1 VAIFGK
7 NEDGATSGSDDGIA
21 AYNQFIALG
30 KNRLPGAVTT
40 PAELPPVPGVA
51 HPAIR
56 FEAALEADRRIQV
69 DALLVDSIRDTDASF
84 DRRYEELT
92 RRADLVM
99 YHGHSGLGVNI
110 RALASKGDFV
120 RGQYQIFFLNGCD
133 SFAYVDGALFEA
145 HRRVNPDDPTG
156 SQYLDLVLNAM
167 PSYFNSNA
175 RNAWVLVD
183 GLRNPD
189 APLSYVA
196 LLQSVDA
203 AQVVLTIGEEDNRY
217 DP

>member
-1 VAIFGK
+1 
-7 NEDGATSGSDDGIA
+7 
-21 AYNQFIALG
+21 
-30 KNRLPGAVTT
+30 
-40 PAELPPVPGVA
+40 
-51 HPAIR
+51 
-56 FEAALEADRRIQV
+56 
-69 DALLVDSIRDTDASF
+69 
-84 DRRYEELT
+84 
-92 RRADLVM
+92 
-99 YHGHSGLGVNI
+99 
-110 RALASKGDFV
+110 
-120 RGQYQIFFLNGCD
+120 
-133 SFAYVDGALFEA
+133 VDGALFEA